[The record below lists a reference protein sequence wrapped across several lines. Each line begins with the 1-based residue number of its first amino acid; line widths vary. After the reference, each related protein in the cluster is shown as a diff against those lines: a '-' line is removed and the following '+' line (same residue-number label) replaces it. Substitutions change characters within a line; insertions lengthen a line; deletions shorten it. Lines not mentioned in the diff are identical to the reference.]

1 MQQFNKICYNFQKQF
16 IDIFN
21 GEENIPFLLKY
32 YLLKQVWEK
41 VEQNKFLID
50 RDVRLGERKYEEF
63 SGSFDDSSQEN
74 ESEEAIKNEEK

>member
-1 MQQFNKICYNFQKQF
+1 MQFNKICYNFQKQF

-21 GEENIPFLLKY
+21 EEENIPFLLKY
-32 YLLKQVWEK
+32 YLFKQVWEK

-50 RDVRLGERKYEEF
+50 RDVRLGERKYEKF
-63 SGSFDDSSQEN
+63 SGSFDDSFQKN

>member
-1 MQQFNKICYNFQKQF
+1 MQFNKICYNFQKQF
-16 IDIFN
+16 IDTFN

-32 YLLKQVWEK
+32 YLFKQVWEK

>member
-1 MQQFNKICYNFQKQF
+1 MQFNKICYNFQKQF

-32 YLLKQVWEK
+32 YLFKQVWEK

-74 ESEEAIKNEEK
+74 ESEEAIKDEEK

>member
-1 MQQFNKICYNFQKQF
+1 MQFNKICYNFQKQF

-21 GEENIPFLLKY
+21 EEENIPFLLKY

-63 SGSFDDSSQEN
+63 SGSFLDDSLQEN